1 VRKGEDHAGEQTV
14 MVYSFRLCLT
24 KDPANRVPFPRPKA
38 YDPARFELVRRY
50 FQKYPNAPLPWDLY
64 PLPGNKFDA
73 NNGIGK
79 MFSMGLVGEANGW
92 CASDPAGRAQL
103 WDKHK
108 EYTLEFYHF
117 LTTDAAVPAKIRE
130 TMAELG
136 LCRDE
141 FPETGHW
148 SPQLYVREGRRLDGR
163 YTLTQRD
170 IIEDPSKDDP
180 IAVSSFPI
188 DSHDCRRIALPEGVL
203 NEGTIFPV
211 RMPGRPHG
219 YAYHIPYRAITPAV
233 AECSNLLVPVALSAT
248 HVAYASVRVEP
259 TWMAIGQSAGI
270 AAALSAKE
278 GVTVQVLDYGRLRAR
293 LLAQNQV
300 LDLPVL
306 PPLPAKSDETGKGA
320 GIAPA
325 SLPGLILDDAQAELS
340 GDWERSTNFKPHVG
354 SGYLHDGRRS
364 DRKSQATFRFQGA
377 GRRRVRTPHG
387 LLRPRDQDKPTAAQ
401 ARGGGSE
408 HRFTVD
414 QTQPLPAGE
423 AFRPLG
429 HFMPRRGIDYVL
441 TVSNDDTTGFV
452 ILDAFQLLP
461 VGASAKSSPMKT
473 RLLLCLPLSSSACST
488 PETERPAA
496 TLLPAG
502 WDAKA
507 AGDKVMAGLIKVS
520 GPAVKGAH
528 DSHLV
533 IVGERAYV
541 VAEANDRQGGEAADL
556 ALRLR
561 PPFRSSTSATER
573 LLDVM
578 TIARSEQAFANETL
592 PVRRRASSRAS
603 VRSVRRALAAC
614 RFASEA
620 ARQTPRSQTYYRDLD
635 LGTMTFEP
643 EIHRMKIR
651 TADGVFDL
659 QPQHLHADAA
669 KQGFLRKPSD
679 AGLYLFDNFKDFDGR
694 TFIAINNYLGA
705 QQALCTLNATA
716 DTLEIVGHFNGPGGP
731 SLTEPGGQPP
741 A

>member
-1 VRKGEDHAGEQTV
+1 MRLLLALGLLLSMPFARAVEADVIVYGATPGGFCAAIAAAREGAKVVLVEPTAHVGGVNTGGLSFSDSNQTIRSTLRGLFEEWHQRVAADYAARGVKLPYDVAVKNNVVWTYEPHVAARVTDAMLKEAGVAVLTQQPLESVEKEGAKIVSFRTPAGAHSAKVFVDATYEGDLLAKSGVYWHLGRDSRDEYGESLAGRQYPKQLMAIDGFDAHGLPLPLITTVRKGDDNAGEQTV

-24 KDPANRVPFPRPKA
+24 KDPANRVPFPAPKA

-92 CASDPAGRAQL
+92 CASDPAGRAKL

-108 EYTLEFYHF
+108 EYTLEFYRF

-163 YTLTQRD
+163 YTLTQKD
-170 IIEDPSKDDP
+170 IIDDPKKDDP

-219 YAYHIPYRAITPAV
+219 YAYHIPYRAITPAS

-248 HVAYASVRVEP
+248 HVAYSSVRVEP

-270 AAALSAKE
+270 AAALAAKE
-278 GVTVQVLDYGRLRAR
+278 GVSVQSLDYGRLRTR
-293 LLAQNQV
+293 LLAQHQV
-300 LDLPVL
+300 LNLPVL
-306 PPLPAKSDETGKGA
+306 PPLPAKTAASGKGT

-340 GDWERSTNFKPHVG
+340 GDWEHSTNFKTHVG
-354 SGYLHDGRRS
+354 SGYVHDGKRS
-364 DRKSQATFRFQGA
+364 DGKSQATFRFKVPADGEYELRMA
-377 GRRRVRTPHG
+377 YSAHETRTTRLP
-387 LLRPRDQDKPTAAQ
+387 LKLE
-401 ARGGGSE
+401 GGGAE

-423 AFRPLG
+423 AFRPLRQ
-429 HFMPRRGIDYVL
+429 FKLRQGIEYVL
-441 TVSNDDTTGFV
+441 TVSNDDTIGFV

-461 VGASAKSSPMKT
+461 V
-473 RLLLCLPLSSSACST
+473 
-488 PETERPAA
+488 AA
-496 TLLPAG
+496 
-502 WDAKA
+502 
-507 AGDKVMAGLIKVS
+507 
-520 GPAVKGAH
+520 
-528 DSHLV
+528 
-533 IVGERAYV
+533 
-541 VAEANDRQGGEAADL
+541 
-556 ALRLR
+556 
-561 PPFRSSTSATER
+561 
-573 LLDVM
+573 
-578 TIARSEQAFANETL
+578 
-592 PVRRRASSRAS
+592 
-603 VRSVRRALAAC
+603 
-614 RFASEA
+614 
-620 ARQTPRSQTYYRDLD
+620 
-635 LGTMTFEP
+635 
-643 EIHRMKIR
+643 
-651 TADGVFDL
+651 
-659 QPQHLHADAA
+659 AA
-669 KQGFLRKPSD
+669 K
-679 AGLYLFDNFKDFDGR
+679 
-694 TFIAINNYLGA
+694 
-705 QQALCTLNATA
+705 
-716 DTLEIVGHFNGPGGP
+716 
-731 SLTEPGGQPP
+731 
-741 A
+741 